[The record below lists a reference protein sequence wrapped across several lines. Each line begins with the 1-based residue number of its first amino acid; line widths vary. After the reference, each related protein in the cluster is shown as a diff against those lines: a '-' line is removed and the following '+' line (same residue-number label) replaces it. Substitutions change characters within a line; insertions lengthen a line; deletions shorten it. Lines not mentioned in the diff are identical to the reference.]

1 MGGCALLLQVEAP
14 MNLDT
19 SMGRHRAINTV
30 HRCATFASPDPEP
43 QRIVLAAQDWIR
55 MAAAYSGDRF
65 AEADGRS
72 AMTVAAEDQ
81 GGFQHTIFSVI
92 HGGATGE
99 HRAEGYRLVPPA
111 MFDGVTADFIDWRDP
126 ATVEARRRGDATGLL
141 VRVKGKLL
149 VCAKAV
155 HFVRDLPTVQPM
167 PLKEAKDYD
176 IAARSMGWR
185 AMAFSGADICW
196 RTLKGHPVV
205 IYQHPMQARS
215 VSMLFWRSQTGIQE
229 YCLPNA
235 LDASMFTDPVDAA
248 APQRMVK
255 EDPIQLGLF

>member
-1 MGGCALLLQVEAP
+1 

-19 SMGRHRAINTV
+19 SMGRQRAINTSG
-30 HRCATFASPDPEP
+30 RFAAFASPDPEP

-55 MAAAYSGDRF
+55 MANAYCGDRF

-72 AMTVAAEDQ
+72 AMTVSAVDH

-111 MFDGVTADFIDWRDP
+111 MYDGLTADFIDWRDP

-141 VRVKGKLL
+141 VRVKGRLL

-155 HFVRDLPTVQPM
+155 HFIRDIPSVPPM
-167 PLKEAKDYD
+167 PLHEAKDYD
-176 IAARSMGWR
+176 VAARSMGWR
-185 AMAFSGADICW
+185 AMAFNGADISW
-196 RTLKGHPVV
+196 RSLNGHPVV
-205 IYQHPMQARS
+205 IYQHPMQARC
-215 VSMLFWRSQTGIQE
+215 VSMLFWRSQSGIQE

-235 LDASMFTDPVDAA
+235 LDASMFTEPVDVK
-248 APQRMVK
+248 APQQMVK